1 MHEPSIHHLWNR
13 NASRVKEQRSS
24 YKQLTSESP
33 RSSIT
38 LGLFASRNVLHRW
51 RNLSLFLN
59 SLITAG
65 LLIPNILGVVSDP
78 VNAWSRGRN
87 IHISSPNIV
96 VVFLMS
102 HSLYHWISLQQIWML
117 YFVAHSGNG
126 VVEVLKGL
134 YLHPKLCR
142 FLALLTG
149 LLQCLSE
156 LLHGIINLLI
166 CKQIGIEKSQSAC
179 WFSVIPLPRVS
190 PPVDFTDLIN
200 T

>member
-1 MHEPSIHHLWNR
+1 
-13 NASRVKEQRSS
+13 
-24 YKQLTSESP
+24 
-33 RSSIT
+33 
-38 LGLFASRNVLHRW
+38 
-51 RNLSLFLN
+51 
-59 SLITAG
+59 
-65 LLIPNILGVVSDP
+65 
-78 VNAWSRGRN
+78 
-87 IHISSPNIV
+87 
-96 VVFLMS
+96 
-102 HSLYHWISLQQIWML
+102 ML

-166 CKQIGIEKSQSAC
+166 CKQIGIEKGQSAR